1 MKPLVQTA
9 TTIISIGF
17 FKLKR
22 HIDVHHFISSLQNHC
37 RSMLMALTGP
47 LKSTTFKK
55 KKKKSS
61 AKRKKGGK
69 MTSFSFKKKWMQ
81 ACVKRSWS
89 VRALNAGPQPKL
101 QISSLNWSSPQPPSG
116 LPACR
121 SAGAL
126 IPIKGIYV

>member
-22 HIDVHHFISSLQNHC
+22 HIDVHHFILSLQNHC

-47 LKSTTFKK
+47 LKSTKTLKK
-55 KKKKSS
+55 KNHQQKE
-61 AKRKKGGK
+61 KKGGK

-89 VRALNAGPQPKL
+89 VRALNAGTQPKL

-116 LPACR
+116 RPACLPA
-121 SAGAL
+121 AL
-126 IPIKGIYV
+126 LEL